1 MTIEKMNEEIE
12 KLDEAINQTK
22 KKRDELVGQRNQEI
36 MRQTEKVLAKH
47 NLSMNE
53 LLRLKNASEKELKA
67 ILKLTEEEKEN
78 E

>member
-12 KLDEAINQTK
+12 KLDETINQTK

>member
-12 KLDEAINQTK
+12 KLDETINQTK

-67 ILKLTEEEKEN
+67 ILKLTEEEKGN